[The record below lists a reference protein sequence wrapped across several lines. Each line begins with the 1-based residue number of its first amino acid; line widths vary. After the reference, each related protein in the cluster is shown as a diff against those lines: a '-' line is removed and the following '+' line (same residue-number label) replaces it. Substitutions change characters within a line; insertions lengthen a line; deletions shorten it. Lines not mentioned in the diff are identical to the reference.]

1 MTYNGVYRDGL
12 RLPGANMSV
21 FKVEPYGV
29 EDITV
34 LRGPSSALYGLGSP
48 GGVVDI
54 TSKRPVDEPFGE
66 AELMTG
72 NFQRKQGSSTWRPR
86 RRRGHGCTA

>member
-1 MTYNGVYRDGL
+1 MSSPSAASITTYNGIYRDGL

-29 EDITV
+29 ESVTA

-48 GGVVDI
+48 GGLVDI
-54 TSKRPVDEPFGE
+54 TSKRLVDEPFGE
-66 AELMTG
+66 IELPG
-72 NFQRKQGSSTWRPR
+72 RQS
-86 RRRGHGCTA
+86 